1 MPELDLDSVPLEP
14 ERYDCVAILTAH
26 SGIDYDELVRRAP
39 LLVDF
44 RNATGDT
51 GRQAAN
57 VWKL

>member
-1 MPELDLDSVPLEP
+1 VPELGLESVPLEP

-26 SGIDYDELVRRAP
+26 SDVDYEELVRRAP

-44 RNATGDT
+44 RNATGDA
-51 GRQAAN
+51 GRHAAN